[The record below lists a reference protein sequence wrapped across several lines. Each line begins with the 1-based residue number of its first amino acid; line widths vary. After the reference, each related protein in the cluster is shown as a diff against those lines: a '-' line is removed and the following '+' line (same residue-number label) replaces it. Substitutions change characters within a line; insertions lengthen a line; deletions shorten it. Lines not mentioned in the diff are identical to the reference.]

1 MTDKSKQL
9 RRRGQDYISQK
20 KKKQSQTRR
29 GRTACVAS
37 QYGFCF
43 WLSQTLSV
51 AIPTVWLL
59 HLPAYPRGDAPH
71 THTDA
76 NTLTKSSELPVHT
89 CSYKPQKLSQD
100 THTHT
105 QSWAFKRNKSCRAGW
120 SPFCFLSK
128 SFIFAPQQEP
138 RHHNSHSRYSV
149 AVPTVKKTERPC
161 AFVWYVYL
169 SGPLRGQAAVLCG
182 LRESFVTGK
191 TAV

>member
-1 MTDKSKQL
+1 M
-9 RRRGQDYISQK
+9 
-20 KKKQSQTRR
+20 
-29 GRTACVAS
+29 C
-37 QYGFCF
+37 GF
-43 WLSQTLSV
+43 SV
-51 AIPTVWLL
+51 QIWLL
-59 HLPAYPRGDAPH
+59 FLAEPNFIHPYTHSLTAASASTSQRICPPH
-71 THTDA
+71 THRYKHTHKVLWIPGTHMLLQA
-76 NTLTKSSELPVHT
+76 SKTLT
-89 CSYKPQKLSQD
+89 Q
-100 THTHT
+100 T
-105 QSWAFKRNKSCRAGW
+105 QSSAFKRNKSCRAGW

>member
-1 MTDKSKQL
+1 MWRTSQNNCGGKGKITFL
-9 RRRGQDYISQK
+9 RK
-20 KKKQSQTRR
+20 KPQNKTETKRD
-29 GRTACVAS
+29 RTACVAS
-37 QYGFCF
+37 LFKYGFCF
-43 WLSQTLSV
+43 WLSQTLSIP
-51 AIPTVWLL
+51 IPTVWLL
-59 HLPAYPRGDAPH
+59 HLPAHPRGYAPH
-71 THTDA
+71 THTDT
-76 NTLTKSSELPVHT
+76 NTLNKVLWIAG
-89 CSYKPQKLSQD
+89 
-100 THTHT
+100 THMLLQASKTLTQT
-105 QSWAFKRNKSCRAGW
+105 QSSAFKRNKSCRAGW

>member
-1 MTDKSKQL
+1 M
-9 RRRGQDYISQK
+9 RGFSI
-20 KKKQSQTRR
+20 
-29 GRTACVAS
+29 
-37 QYGFCF
+37 
-43 WLSQTLSV
+43 
-51 AIPTVWLL
+51 WLL
-59 HLPAYPRGDAPH
+59 FLAEPNFIHRYTHSLTAASASIPQRRCPPTHTHRYKHTHKVLWIASTHMLLQASKTLTRH
-71 THTDA
+71 THT
-76 NTLTKSSELPVHT
+76 
-89 CSYKPQKLSQD
+89 Q
-100 THTHT
+100 T

-149 AVPTVKKTERPC
+149 AVPGVKKTERPC